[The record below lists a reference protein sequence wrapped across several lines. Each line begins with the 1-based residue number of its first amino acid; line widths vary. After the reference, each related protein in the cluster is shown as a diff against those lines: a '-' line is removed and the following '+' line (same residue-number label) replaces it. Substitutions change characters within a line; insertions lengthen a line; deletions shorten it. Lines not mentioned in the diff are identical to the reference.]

1 MLFYFSYLRYVLSL
15 DHTPQV
21 WLSILTLYQYLKDD
35 MWAFYGKYIFLID
48 DLIIYLKIILK
59 LLQCISVTF
68 LLVYT
73 SFEGRLFY

>member
-1 MLFYFSYLRYVLSL
+1 
-15 DHTPQV
+15 
-21 WLSILTLYQYLKDD
+21 
-35 MWAFYGKYIFLID
+35 MWDFYGKYIFLID